1 MIKDT
6 ENEPEN
12 AELRK
17 IKERKRLSDKK
28 YYENKKRKETEYES
42 KNEPENK
49 IKNNIIEQPCIK
61 ENINPLEE
69 DSSDW
74 SGWLYDT
81 GKGSLLMMVQTLIQ
95 SLTTIAV
102 PAIIMWM
109 IPRPGTNSITMPST
123 STSAQQSRQREEH
136 TDQQQTVSSLSQ
148 LM

>member
-1 MIKDT
+1 MTEKDT
-6 ENEPEN
+6 LNTLKDKELLLKAKKSIYNEQYRE
-12 AELRK
+12 K
-17 IKERKRLSDKK
+17 VKKDQIKEI
-28 YYENKKRKETEYES
+28 KEIKE
-42 KNEPENK
+42 

-61 ENINPLEE
+61 ENIKPLEE
-69 DSSDW
+69 DSIDW
-74 SGWLYDT
+74 SDWLYDT

-109 IPRPGTNSITMPST
+109 IPRPQMNSTIMPST
-123 STSAQQSRQREEH
+123 STSAQQSRQQQEH